1 MLKQFGPWEEKKS
14 PSYIL
19 MSSYIYIEMHKH
31 LGQEARNEFSTSL
44 LCIASPGRGCC
55 GGVPVW
61 QGAASLRDGRTF
73 VCPDPTYPL
82 KTFLYVE
89 HMAEKKE
96 VRSKLVTFALKR
108 VYIGI

>member
-1 MLKQFGPWEEKKS
+1 
-14 PSYIL
+14 

-55 GGVPVW
+55 GGAPVW
-61 QGAASLRDGRTF
+61 QGAASPRDGRTF